1 MGRYIDELKK
11 NKKLKKEKK
20 LVDYKWVLKISIIA
34 FTLSIMFSLLSETI
48 MPNVNI
54 LVGIIILIAFIALG
68 ILFDMIGVSVTA
80 ADETPFHSMA
90 SRKVRG
96 AKIAVKF
103 KKNAD
108 KVSSFCNDVIGD
120 ICGIV
125 SGSTGAILALTISN
139 SMNIDPLIVSLFV
152 TAIIAALTIGGKAM
166 GKSIAVN
173 KSNIILYEFSKTVS
187 LFYNP
192 KKWYFFLD
200 FRKINRL

>member
-1 MGRYIDELKK
+1 MNSHFFCILRCMMGRYIDELKK

-20 LVDYKWVLKISIIA
+20 LIDYKWVLKISIIA
-34 FTLSIMFSLLSETI
+34 FTLSIAFSLLSETV
-48 MPNVNI
+48 MPKVNI
-54 LVGIIILIAFIALG
+54 IIGIIILIAFIALG
-68 ILFDMIGVSVTA
+68 ILFDMIGVAVTA

-96 AKIAVKF
+96 ASIAVKF

-120 ICGIV
+120 ICGII
-125 SGSTGAILALTISN
+125 SGSTGAILSITISS
-139 SMNIDPLIVSLFV
+139 SMNIDPLIISLLV

-187 LFYNP
+187 LFYST
-192 KKWYFFLD
+192 KK
-200 FRKINRL
+200 